1 MCTVLQTCFNRE
13 IAKIYHFNLIQH
25 IFVFTLLFVTHIILK
40 RLEVFLLKCFKV
52 SLQLFQYRAAVE
64 DNGG

>member
-1 MCTVLQTCFNRE
+1 MFTV
-13 IAKIYHFNLIQH
+13 
-25 IFVFTLLFVTHIILK
+25 LFVTHIILK
-40 RLEVFLLKCFKV
+40 RLEVLLLKCFKV